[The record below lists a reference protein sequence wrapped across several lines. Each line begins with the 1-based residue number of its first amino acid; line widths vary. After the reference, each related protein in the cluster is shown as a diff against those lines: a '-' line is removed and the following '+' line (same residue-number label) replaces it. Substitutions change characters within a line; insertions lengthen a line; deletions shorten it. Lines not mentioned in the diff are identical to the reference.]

1 MIETVFFTM
10 CANNMKPHRLQSTSI
25 KFDQNPRQTQGQIQG
40 VTQGFTQPF
49 TQRLSYC
56 SCLNCLSFFVMNFPP
71 FIRDSHALESRV
83 RKSTVRRVNNARTVP
98 YVMITR
104 LASIN
109 GNGSNVIPLIV
120 LIALACCT

>member
-71 FIRDSHALESRV
+71 FIRDSHALESHAAAIV
-83 RKSTVRRVNNARTVP
+83 DDRTHDG
-98 YVMITR
+98 R
-104 LASIN
+104 S
-109 GNGSNVIPLIV
+109 PLM
-120 LIALACCT
+120 C